1 MLNIYFLIP
10 SIIEIKV
17 NTQGKTVTT
26 KYVARRSPSQHKF
39 SCNCDLVTS

>member
-1 MLNIYFLIP
+1 MTPN
-10 SIIEIKV
+10 IIELKV

-39 SCNCDLVTS
+39 SCDYDFVTS